1 MGASRGSIDAYA
13 SNGVAPPERIGEL
26 PGYHG
31 ETYSY
36 WEATSGIANEVGVM
50 IAEST
55 CSAIFVA
62 DPRGKTGGKALLGY
76 MELSRIALERCGTA
90 RAAVELMGSLSVEHG
105 FFGCSTA
112 HTGGVES

>member
-76 MELSRIALERCGTA
+76 MELSRIALER
-90 RAAVELMGSLSVEHG
+90 MGSLSVEHG

-112 HTGGVES
+112 HTGGVESMAVIDQ